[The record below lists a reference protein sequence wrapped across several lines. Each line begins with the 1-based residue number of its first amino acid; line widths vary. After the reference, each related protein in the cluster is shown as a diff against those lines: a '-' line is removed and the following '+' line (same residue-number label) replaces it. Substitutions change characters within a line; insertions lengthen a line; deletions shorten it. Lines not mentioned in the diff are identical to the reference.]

1 MCLKKKKLDACMN
14 TFRAASHRDDE
25 AVLFKHAFISTNN
38 DNDEPQRVLGV
49 KPYPQPVFVYST
61 LKCVSWSLVFTFNY
75 FGFYHDYL
83 FTLHIRTCLF
93 IKVYK
98 GFSLYK
104 SVLTSLISAPVPH
117 VAPCSPEIFI
127 VRHFIKNHTQPL
139 RQQLLNNS
147 WKSTSVLPHVF
158 KSCTRIRR

>member
-1 MCLKKKKLDACMN
+1 MSFYTAGAFHCMCLKKKKLDACMN

-38 DNDEPQRVLGV
+38 DND
-49 KPYPQPVFVYST
+49 
-61 LKCVSWSLVFTFNY
+61 
-75 FGFYHDYL
+75 
-83 FTLHIRTCLF
+83 TCLF

-98 GFSLYK
+98 GFSLHK

-117 VAPCSPEIFI
+117 VARCSPEIFI
-127 VRHFIKNHTQPL
+127 VGHFIKNHMQPL